1 MINQD
6 FWQRIANVWAKKD
19 EVKIPDVVVDIDIPD
34 DFFEEDSKKFDSLD
48 DFLKDILEDNPDLE
62 EINVTDFFS

>member
-6 FWQRIANVWAKKD
+6 FWQRIANVWAKKE
-19 EVKIPDVVVDIDIPD
+19 EVKIPDIIEDIDIPD

>member
-62 EINVTDFFS
+62 EIDVTDFFS

>member
-6 FWQRIANVWAKKD
+6 FWQRIANVWAKKE
-19 EVKIPDVVVDIDIPD
+19 EVKIPDIIEDIDIPD

-62 EINVTDFFS
+62 EIDVTDFFS